1 MSINLY
7 QTGVSGLL
15 AAQQQLAT
23 TGHNIAN
30 VNTEGYNRQRAEQN
44 ASPGLFNGGNFIGSG
59 TFIND
64 VVRIYDQFSY
74 KEQLHNTS
82 KLGQANASNSSL
94 DQLNNIMSF
103 SGQALS
109 NSIEQFYQTVNG
121 MVDNPSDLGLRSI
134 TLNQASILS
143 ADFQALNN
151 NFGQLEKAVNGEIS
165 QIAGRITDI
174 SQQLATINSQIL
186 TNNDQSVKG
195 QPNDL
200 LDKRDQLITQ
210 LSEYTNVNTVTDQNG
225 VMTVMI
231 GNGSTLVAGTTA
243 LSVGV
248 TSGDPDPLATKISLY
263 GPSSTAQLKPESLGG
278 ALAGKFEFRDEHLKQ
293 ARNEINRLAM
303 AISEKL
309 NSIQAQGLDLNQ
321 QQGQDLFTDIN
332 SNLLQ
337 SSRVLTPSSNAGT
350 LTAQVEIV
358 DISLIS
364 TDEYEITYD
373 GSDYVMTN
381 LNNGATETLTLT
393 AANTYSS
400 SQGFNFVTTG
410 GAVATD
416 DSFIIRPAENSAAL
430 MEMVLTD
437 GKGLAAS
444 SAVQITPS
452 ANNVSAGTMAISQVY
467 DPVNARA
474 DMDMSIEIL
483 ESPPGTFTYTVTDN
497 TGTTSAPQPYTPPSQ
512 LIDLPL
518 TGTATFQVELKG
530 MPSGLAPNAPE
541 VFSFNDGFGVGNG
554 TNALAL
560 AASQEDGILNGNSE
574 SFTQSLSK
582 TTSIVG
588 SKASSAELVANTAE
602 ALHTQ
607 AFNRNQ
613 STSGVNLDEEAA
625 NLIKFQQAYQ
635 ASSQIISIANTI
647 FDTLL
652 AAAR

>member
-151 NFGQLEKAVNGEIS
+151 NFDQLEKAVNGEIS

-560 AASQEDGILNGNSE
+560 AASQEEGILNGNSE